1 MEMEM
6 EERKAARDA
15 ETRRM
20 ELEAEERRARM
31 QFEQAKL
38 DREIRML
45 EMRARPTHLGEGEG
59 DDGRTPSEPRGKVIW
74 RYRQTDLGK

>member
-1 MEMEM
+1 M